1 MAPQCQQAPG
11 RIHDRVVTNGVR
23 EDNDTFAQQFSVL
36 RLLPKTWSATDAMSE
51 LFITLPGGS
60 LDLLQGHVL
69 RDGEPVK
76 IEPRAWRVLEKLARL
91 RHRVVT
97 KEELLAALRPEG
109 TATED
114 ALRQAVR
121 GARRAIGDIGPQPII
136 RSIPRVGY
144 IFDLPSTQAPAPAAA
159 GLPRDVIPSLIIGPL
174 RDQTGQPALHWAPKG
189 LVACIA
195 HGLSMDGRLH
205 VQDAQSL
212 PTSWPQEHSRML
224 QMLRAAGARH
234 AVLGSLSLAGSELA
248 LDLQIH
254 DDDRKKTVVAIRAA
268 TPAGLVLPAI
278 EALQQT
284 LLGDD
289 KPHDS
294 THGLHGHSSLS
305 IELFARAKHAASINR
320 HAAALRAMDLL
331 RQLAP
336 GFPRLDLELLRVQ
349 ALCGSDDAP
358 ATAARLLDAASRDQD
373 RGLEAQGRQCL
384 GTMHNVKG
392 QLREAAQSFEQALL
406 LGRSCMPPHWQGQT
420 LTLLAS
426 VECRLGELHSVQTR
440 LDEAQAIL
448 TRIGSHWGL
457 LTVLWL
463 RAIMSSLSGHAEQSI
478 RWNRKLVK
486 VARRLNANT
495 ALASVCL
502 NLAGELV
509 YADRLEEAREC
520 AEEATAT
527 ALAIEADLSLL
538 STVVNIHCLLHRLQD
553 RPDAAAE
560 LLTLLPQPAAVQD
573 DGFIWQAHGH
583 AAMAAGRIDEA
594 AGCFMQAATEC
605 RRRGNRAAEEP
616 LLPWL
621 VEALVLSGRLPA
633 AQAELER
640 AETQAHL
647 QDETTTANLLY
658 PRALLARRRQQEPE
672 TRALLARLD
681 TAPAALGLFRRLG
694 QELSAAP
701 SDAQR
706 EPPKPVAPPNAE
718 MRRQYRFAQCLLDME
733 RRELWV
739 DGRRQAIAPTPFDVL
754 VHLYRNRHRVVTQ
767 DELLDTVWHR
777 AAGSPELVAQAIAK
791 IRQAM
796 RRSKT
801 HAARIQTVYGKG
813 YRLLADA
820 HAQPDDD
827 PAAALLSDLH
837 PVQERPLAIVPLPTG
852 KPGAEVSDPDWA
864 CPLEVIGYTL
874 AMHAQLKRLSAAE
887 VQACVDG
894 AAGATPEA
902 LAAAIGARHADA
914 HVLFARLVRR
924 DDTLVLEYVLVS
936 PAGRNEGSLQDQ
948 SPIALGRRLAARL
961 LRLHAGTAQAHAPF
975 AEEGVWTLQM
985 LDLASRSAEERRPND
1000 ALQILDVVLDQDPD
1014 HDLATALK
1022 ERIGAGS

>member
-1 MAPQCQQAPG
+1 
-11 RIHDRVVTNGVR
+11 
-23 EDNDTFAQQFSVL
+23 
-36 RLLPKTWSATDAMSE
+36 MSE
-51 LFITLPGGS
+51 LLITLPGGS
-60 LDLLQGHVL
+60 LDLLRGHVL
-69 RDGEPVK
+69 RGGEPVK

-97 KEELLAALRPEG
+97 KEELQAALRPEG

-121 GARRAIGDIGPQPII
+121 AARRAIGDDGPQPII

-144 IFDLPSTQAPAPAAA
+144 IFDLASLQASAPASAAA
-159 GLPRDVIPSLIIGPL
+159 GLQREAIPSLIIGPL
-174 RDQTGQPALHWAPKG
+174 QDHTGQPGLQWAARG

-212 PTSWPQEHSRML
+212 PTSWPQEHLRML

-248 LDLQIH
+248 LDLHVH
-254 DDDRKKTVVAIRAA
+254 DHDRKTVIPIRAA

-278 EALQQT
+278 EALGQL
-284 LLGDD
+284 LLGAD
-289 KPHDS
+289 
-294 THGLHGHSSLS
+294 THANPVHGWRGRSLLS
-305 IELFARAKHAASINR
+305 IELFARAKHSAAINR
-320 HAAALRAMDLL
+320 HAAALRALDLL
-331 RQLAP
+331 RQLEP
-336 GFPRLDLELLRVQ
+336 GFPRLEVELLRAQ
-349 ALCGSDDAP
+349 ALSGSDDAP
-358 ATAARLLDAASRDQD
+358 LTAARLLDAAKRAQDQ
-373 RGLEAQGRQCL
+373 GLEAQARQCV
-384 GTMHNVKG
+384 GTLHHVKG
-392 QLREAAQSFEQALL
+392 QLREAAQSFEQALM
-406 LGRSCMPPHWQGQT
+406 LGRGCMPPHWQGQT

-426 VECRLGELHSVQTR
+426 VECRLGELHSVPAR
-440 LDEAQAIL
+440 LDEAQAIFM
-448 TRIGSHWGL
+448 RIGSHWGL

-478 RWNRKLVK
+478 RWNRKLAK

-527 ALAIEADLSLL
+527 ALAIEANLSLL
-538 STVVNIHCLLHRLQD
+538 STVANIHCLLHRLQA
-553 RPDAAAE
+553 RPDSAAD
-560 LLTLLPQPAAVQD
+560 LLSLLPQPAAVQD
-573 DGFIWQAHGH
+573 DCFIWQAHGH
-583 AAMAAGRIDEA
+583 AAMAAGRVDEA
-594 AGCFMQAATEC
+594 ADCFVQSATEC
-605 RRRGNRAAEEP
+605 RRRGNRAAEAP

-633 AQAELER
+633 AQEELDR
-640 AETQAHL
+640 AEAQAHL

-672 TRALLARLD
+672 ARALLAQLN
-681 TAPAALGLFRRLG
+681 TAPAALPLFRRLG
-694 QELSAAP
+694 QDLSAAP
-701 SDAQR
+701 GDAQR
-706 EPPKPVAPPNAE
+706 EPPKPMAPPNAE

-767 DELLDTVWHR
+767 NELLDTVWHR
-777 AAGSPELVAQAIAK
+777 AAGSPELVAQAITK
-791 IRQAM
+791 IRQAL

-801 HAARIQTVYGKG
+801 HTARIQTLYGKG

-820 HAQPDDD
+820 QAEPDDD

-837 PVQERPLAIVPLPTG
+837 PAHEPPLAVVPLPAG
-852 KPGAEVSDPDWA
+852 KPGAESTDSPDPDLA

-874 AMHAQLKRLSAAE
+874 AVHAQLKRMSAAE
-887 VQACVDG
+887 LQAGVDG
-894 AAGATPEA
+894 AAAATPEA
-902 LAAAIGARHADA
+902 LAAAIGARHPGA
-914 HVLFARLVRR
+914 HVLFARLARR
-924 DDTLVLEYVLVS
+924 DDTLMLEYVSVS
-936 PAGRNEGSLQDQ
+936 PAGRNEGSLHDR
-948 SPIALGRRLAARL
+948 SPTALGRRLAARL
-961 LRLHAGTAQAHAPF
+961 LRLHAGTTQAHAQ
-975 AEEGVWTLQM
+975 AAGAWTMQM
-985 LDLASRSAEERRPND
+985 LDLASRAAEERRWND
-1000 ALQILDVVLDQDPD
+1000 ALQILDVLLDQDPD

-1022 ERIGAGS
+1022 ARIDAGRGLVDNAAAFEAGRAAHGGSSSRSR